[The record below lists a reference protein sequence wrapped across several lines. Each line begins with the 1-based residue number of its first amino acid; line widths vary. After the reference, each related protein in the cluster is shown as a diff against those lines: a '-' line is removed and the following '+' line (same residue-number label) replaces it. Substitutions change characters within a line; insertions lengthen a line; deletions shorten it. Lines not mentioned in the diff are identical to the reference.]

1 MKNSTLRCSNRILL
15 IFGISSISVLSHFN
29 SYSQSSSVTSK
40 SQDLKNIQ
48 VPQFANESERQEWI
62 KNHPDEYLFL
72 AEERKLTAIQQP
84 IDEFPSFIDT
94 GDIKKDIE
102 DHQKR
107 KNAWISAHP
116 EEYQRMQ
123 EMFTPSPEQLE
134 IMNAKSTKTN

>member
-1 MKNSTLRCSNRILL
+1 MKNSTLRCSNRMLL

-29 SYSQSSSVTSK
+29 GYSQTSSVTSK

-48 VPQFANESERQEWI
+48 VPVFANEAERQEWI
-62 KNHPDEYLFL
+62 LSHPDEYLFL
-72 AEERKLTAIQQP
+72 SGELKSRATQQP

-94 GDIKKDIE
+94 GDVKKDIE
-102 DHQKR
+102 EHQKR

-116 EEYQRMQ
+116 EEYLRMQ
-123 EMFTPSPEQLE
+123 ETFTPSSEQLE